1 MKVVQF
7 GPGGVTVQLTRDE
20 IGFIG
25 NAINETI
32 EALDA
37 WEFSTRTGTTIPE
50 AKDIQQQIK
59 KIYSEMG

>member
-1 MKVVQF
+1 MRVVEF
-7 GPGGVTVQLTRDE
+7 GQGGVTVQLTRDE
-20 IGFIG
+20 VGFIG

-59 KIYSEMG
+59 KIYADIG